1 MKSFNTLIENMILK
15 CEIEELKKENENL
28 KYLLF
33 KEKQKESKDYTLV
46 QTNYSHKPV
55 KKPKIKPKPIEKK

>member
-1 MKSFNTLIENMILK
+1 MNKFKAIVENAILK
-15 CEIEELKKENENL
+15 CKIEELKKENENL

-46 QTNYSHKPV
+46 HTNYSHKPV
-55 KKPKIKPKPIEKK
+55 KKPKVKPDAIKNK

>member
-1 MKSFNTLIENMILK
+1 MILK
-15 CEIEELKKENENL
+15 CEIKELKKENENL

-33 KEKQKESKDYTLV
+33 KEKQKESQDYTLV

-55 KKPKIKPKPIEKK
+55 KKPNIKPNAIKNK